1 MPQGGIIA
9 ARPPVP
15 EPARMNAAEL
25 DALLRQF
32 LVDHKL
38 SDAEKKALAKWVEA
52 NVTTEQKRGV
62 ARSRVFDTARAA
74 VADPNAVAV
83 IDFLEDV
90 LKVLLPMGG
99 AATAAPST
107 AADEAFFSPGD
118 ACLGRIVSRLN
129 SARRTADICVFT
141 ITDDR
146 IANAILAAHK
156 RGVKV
161 RIVTDNDKAFDEG
174 SDVPRLQAAGI
185 PLLVDQTPFHMHHKF
200 ALFDRSR
207 LINGS
212 YNWTRSAAANNEE
225 NITDTGDPALLASF
239 QREFDSLWDKLS

>member
-1 MPQGGIIA
+1 
-9 ARPPVP
+9 
-15 EPARMNAAEL
+15 MNAAEL

-52 NVTTEQKRGV
+52 NITSEQKRGV
-62 ARSRVFDTARAA
+62 ARSRVFDAARNA
-74 VADPNAVAV
+74 VADPNAVQV

-99 AATAAPST
+99 NATVAAST
-107 AADEAFFSPGD
+107 APDEAFFSPGD

-129 SARRTADICVFT
+129 AARRSADICVFT

-161 RIVTDNDKAFDEG
+161 RIITDNDKAFDEG

-200 ALFDRSR
+200 AIIDRTR
-207 LINGS
+207 LLNGS

-225 NITDTGDPALLASF
+225 NVADTGDLALLASY
-239 QREFDSLWDKLS
+239 QREFDSLWEKLS

>member
-1 MPQGGIIA
+1 
-9 ARPPVP
+9 
-15 EPARMNAAEL
+15 MNAAEL

-38 SDAEKKALAKWVEA
+38 SDAEKKALAKWVDA
-52 NVTTEQKRGV
+52 NVTSEQKRGV
-62 ARSRVFDTARAA
+62 ARSRVFATARAA
-74 VADPNAVAV
+74 VADPQAARV

-90 LKVLLPMGG
+90 LKVLVPMGE
-99 AATAAPST
+99 AATAAP
-107 AADEAFFSPGD
+107 AATPDEAFFSPGD
-118 ACLGRIVSRLN
+118 ACLGRIIARLN
-129 SARRTADICVFT
+129 NARRSADICVFT

-146 IANAILAAHK
+146 IAAAILAAHK

-161 RIVTDNDKAFDEG
+161 RIITDNEKAYDEG
-174 SDVPRLQAAGI
+174 SDVKRLQAAGV

-200 ALFDRSR
+200 AIFDRTR

-212 YNWTRSAAANNEE
+212 YNWTRSAATSNEE
-225 NITDTGDPALLASF
+225 NVTDTGDPALLASF

>member
-1 MPQGGIIA
+1 
-9 ARPPVP
+9 
-15 EPARMNAAEL
+15 MNAAEL

-52 NVTTEQKRGV
+52 NVTSEQKRGV
-62 ARSRVFDTARAA
+62 ARSRVFDAARNA
-74 VADPNAVAV
+74 VADPNAVQV

-99 AATAAPST
+99 NAAVVAST
-107 AADEAFFSPGD
+107 APDEAFFSPGD
-118 ACLGRIVSRLN
+118 TCLGRIVSRLN
-129 SARRTADICVFT
+129 GARRSADICVFT

-161 RIVTDNDKAFDEG
+161 RIITDNDKAFDEG

-200 ALFDRSR
+200 AIIDRTR
-207 LINGS
+207 LLNGS

-225 NITDTGDPALLASF
+225 NVADTGDPALLASF
-239 QREFDSLWDKLS
+239 QREFDSLWERLS

>member
-1 MPQGGIIA
+1 
-9 ARPPVP
+9 
-15 EPARMNAAEL
+15 MNAAEL

-32 LVDHKL
+32 LVDGKL
-38 SDAEKKALAKWVEA
+38 SDAEKKALAGWLEA
-52 NVTTEQKRGV
+52 NVTSEQKRGV
-62 ARSRVFDTARAA
+62 ARSRVFDTARNA
-74 VADPNAVAV
+74 VADPQAVQV

-99 AATAAPST
+99 TASTAPSAAP
-107 AADEAFFSPGD
+107 DEAFFSPGD
-118 ACLGRIVSRLN
+118 ACLGRIIARFSNCRR
-129 SARRTADICVFT
+129 SADLCVFT

-146 IANAILAAHK
+146 ITAAILAAHK

-161 RIVTDNDKAFDEG
+161 RIITDNDKAFDEG

-185 PLLVDQTPFHMHHKF
+185 PLLVDRTPFHMHHKF
-200 ALFDRSR
+200 AIFDRSR

-225 NITDTGDPALLASF
+225 NVTDTGDPALLASF
-239 QREFDSLWDKLS
+239 QREFDALWEKLS